1 MIETIVNKMLMT
13 IGNLKQAIRD
23 DIEDIKL
30 ANHEKLL
37 ERNDR
42 KQEYMDDI
50 VNLKNE
56 LNHELVIAVKN
67 GVDVNMYRTIV
78 NNLEEE
84 LRELYAL
91 NGKLASIVLPVKQM
105 YKEIV
110 DELTERSG
118 GNIFEIKA

>member
-1 MIETIVNKMLMT
+1 MIENIVNKMLVT
-13 IGNLKQAIRD
+13 IENLKQAIKD

-37 ERNDR
+37 ERNDK
-42 KQEYMDDI
+42 KQAYMDDI

-56 LNHELVIAVKN
+56 LNQALVTEVRN
-67 GVDVNMYRTIV
+67 GIDVNMYRGIV

-84 LRELYAL
+84 LKQLYAL

>member
-1 MIETIVNKMLMT
+1 MIENIVNKMLVT
-13 IGNLKQAIRD
+13 IENLKQAIKD

-37 ERNDR
+37 ERNDK
-42 KQEYMDDI
+42 KQAYMEDI

-56 LNHELVIAVKN
+56 LNQALVTEVRN
-67 GVDVNMYRTIV
+67 GVDVNMYRGIV

-84 LRELYAL
+84 LKQLYAL

>member
-1 MIETIVNKMLMT
+1 MIETTVNKMLMT
-13 IGNLKQAIRD
+13 IENLKQAIKD

-37 ERNDR
+37 ERNEK
-42 KQEYMDDI
+42 KQAYMDDI
-50 VNLKNE
+50 VDLKNE
-56 LNHELVIAVKN
+56 LNQGLVQAVKN
-67 GVDVNMYRTIV
+67 GVDVNIYRDSV
-78 NNLEEE
+78 NHLEDE
-84 LRELYAL
+84 LKELYTL

>member
-1 MIETIVNKMLMT
+1 MIETIVKKMLTT
-13 IGNLKQAIRD
+13 IENLKQAIKD

-37 ERNDR
+37 ERNEI
-42 KQEYMDDI
+42 KQKYMDDI
-50 VNLKNE
+50 VDLKNE
-56 LNHELVIAVKN
+56 LNQALVQAVKS
-67 GVDVNMYRTIV
+67 GVDVNIYRNIV
-78 NNLEEE
+78 NNLEDE
-84 LRELYAL
+84 LKELYTL

-110 DELTERSG
+110 DELTEQSG

>member
-1 MIETIVNKMLMT
+1 MIETTVNKMLMT
-13 IGNLKQAIRD
+13 IENLKQAIKD

-56 LNHELVIAVKN
+56 LNQELVKAVKN

-78 NNLEEE
+78 NNLEDE

>member
-1 MIETIVNKMLMT
+1 MIETTVNKMLTT
-13 IGNLKQAIRD
+13 IENLKQAIKD

-37 ERNDR
+37 ERNEQ
-42 KQEYMDDI
+42 KQAYMDDI
-50 VNLKNE
+50 VELKNE
-56 LNHELVIAVKN
+56 LNQALVHAVKS
-67 GVDVNMYRTIV
+67 GVDVNIYRNIV
-78 NNLEEE
+78 NHLEDE
-84 LRELYAL
+84 LKELYAL